1 MPARP
6 PPLDHGDPVLGLVFG
21 LLCSLPV
28 WGVAAWALVV
38 LL

>member
-6 PPLDHGDPVLGLVFG
+6 PPLDHGDPVLGLLFG
-21 LLCSLPV
+21 LLGSLPV
-28 WGVAAWALVV
+28 WGVAAGALAV